1 MAEIGSSIKWRCVK
15 SIPDNFAMASKKKKK
30 KLSKILK
37 PVKLIKST
45 GGKDNS

>member
-30 KLSKILK
+30 LSKILK

-45 GGKDNS
+45 GGKDNR